1 MTDPLIFWVPGT
13 PVPQGSHN
21 AYVRGGRAVVV
32 AVNEKALKS
41 WREAVQERAEQA
53 LRDTPGFDTDAE
65 GYALTTVFGIK
76 RPKYHFRTN
85 GELKPDAPDLAPKR
99 PDDDKLLRAVGD
111 ALTYA
116 EVWKDDSRVVER
128 HSFKTYAHPDLGEG
142 CFVILQPRSIRGR
155 TAQLRG
161 ERPPGGV

>member
-1 MTDPLIFWVPGT
+1 MTDSLIFWVSGT
-13 PVPQGSHN
+13 PAPQGSHN

-32 AVNEKALKS
+32 PVNEKALKA
-41 WREAVQERAEQA
+41 WRDAVQERAEQA

-65 GYALTTVFGIK
+65 GYAVTTVFHLK

-85 GELKPDAPDLAPKR
+85 GELGPNAPDLNPKR

-116 EVWKDDSRVVER
+116 GAWKDDSRVVER
-128 HSFKTYAHPDLGEG
+128 HSLKAYAHPEHGEG
-142 CFVILQPRSIRGR
+142 CLIILRPRSVRGR
-155 TAQLRG
+155 TATLRG
-161 ERPPGGV
+161 DG